1 MSVHKV
7 HNGVNIAQVDMT
19 RVNSFENMNKVDNKD
34 FKAAYGTAYDSNDD
48 VKGKIE

>member
-1 MSVHKV
+1 
-7 HNGVNIAQVDMT
+7 MT

-48 VKGKIE
+48 VEGKIE